1 MEAFDR
7 TQKNAMEANM
17 KKIIGAAT
25 ATVLGLGAFTTSA
38 IAETIVTADVLN
50 VREKPTTESKVVE
63 KVKEGQKLKV
73 IHTEEGWSK
82 IDLNGKELFVSS
94 EYTKD
99 IYHVTANLLNV
110 RTEANTESEILGR
123 LKQDD
128 VIESTHQVKDGWLQ
142 FEYKGKTAY
151 ANVSFLSSTALIEK
165 KAEEKTK
172 RVAKVQKAVKAKE
185 EVKTQKEA
193 KVQEIAKA
201 KETTKEQ
208 KETKAEEIVK
218 PKEEA
223 KVTERVKVKEETKA
237 EEIVKP
243 KEEAKVTE
251 RVKVKEETKA
261 EEIVKPKEEAKVKE
275 IEKEEAK
282 AQEIEKAKEEAKAQ
296 EIAKAKEEAKAQ
308 EIEKA
313 KEEAKAQE
321 IAKAKEEAKAQ
332 EIEKAKEEEKAQ
344 EIAKAKEEE
353 KAQEIAKAK
362 EEEKAQEIAK
372 AKEEAKAQEIAK
384 AKEEAKA
391 REIEKAKEE
400 AKAKAQE
407 IAKAKKEAQAREIE
421 EAKAKEATKTQ
432 EVSKN
437 NTQSAKRELTVVA
450 TAYTADPS
458 ENGTYGGRVLTAM
471 GHDLTAN
478 PNMRIIAVDPKVIPL
493 GSKVWVE
500 GYGEAI
506 AGDTGSA
513 IKGNRIDV
521 LMGSKSKAMNW
532 GRQTVKVKVL

>member
-7 TQKNAMEANM
+7 TQKNAMEAIM

-73 IHTEEGWSK
+73 IHTEEGCSK

-110 RTEANTESEILGR
+110 RSEANTESEILGR

-151 ANVSFLSSTALIEK
+151 ANVSFLSSTAPMEK

-261 EEIVKPKEEAKVKE
+261 EEIVKPKEEAKVTERVKVKE
-275 IEKEEAK
+275 ETKAEEIVKPKEEAK
-282 AQEIEKAKEEAKAQ
+282 VTERVKVKEEMKAEEIAKTKEEAKVQEIEKV
-296 EIAKAKEEAKAQ
+296 
-308 EIEKA
+308 
-313 KEEAKAQE
+313 
-321 IAKAKEEAKAQ
+321 
-332 EIEKAKEEEKAQ
+332 
-344 EIAKAKEEE
+344 
-353 KAQEIAKAK
+353 
-362 EEEKAQEIAK
+362 
-372 AKEEAKAQEIAK
+372 KEEAKAQEIAK

-400 AKAKAQE
+400 AKAQE
-407 IAKAKKEAQAREIE
+407 IAKAKEEAQAREIEKAKE

-437 NTQSAKRELTVVA
+437 NTQSTKRELTVVA

-506 AGDTGSA
+506 AGDIGSA

>member
-1 MEAFDR
+1 
-7 TQKNAMEANM
+7 M

-151 ANVSFLSSTALIEK
+151 ANVSFLSSTAPIEK
-165 KAEEKTK
+165 KVEEKTK

-185 EVKTQKEA
+185 EVKTQKEE

-208 KETKAEEIVK
+208 KETKAEEIAK

-261 EEIVKPKEEAKVKE
+261 EEIAKTKEEAKVQE
-275 IEKEEAK
+275 IEKEI
-282 AQEIEKAKEEAKAQ
+282 EIEKV
-296 EIAKAKEEAKAQ
+296 
-308 EIEKA
+308 
-313 KEEAKAQE
+313 
-321 IAKAKEEAKAQ
+321 
-332 EIEKAKEEEKAQ
+332 KEEEKAQ
-344 EIAKAKEEE
+344 EIAKAKEEA
-353 KAQEIAKAK
+353 KVQEIAKTKEEAKVQEIEKVK

-391 REIEKAKEE
+391 REI
-400 AKAKAQE
+400 AKAK
-407 IAKAKKEAQAREIE
+407 E

-521 LMGSKSKAMNW
+521 LMDSKSKAMNW

>member
-1 MEAFDR
+1 
-7 TQKNAMEANM
+7 M
-17 KKIIGAAT
+17 KKVIGAAT
-25 ATVLGLGAFTTSA
+25 ATVFGLGAFTTTA
-38 IAETIVTADVLN
+38 TAETIVTADVLN

-63 KVKEGQKLKV
+63 KVKNGEELKV
-73 IHTEEGWSK
+73 INTEDGWSK
-82 IDLNGKELFVSS
+82 IELNGKEVFVSS
-94 EYTKD
+94 EFTKD
-99 IYHVTANLLNV
+99 IYHVTADLLNV
-110 RTEANTESEILGR
+110 RSESNTESEILGR
-123 LKQDD
+123 LKKDD
-128 VIESTHQVKDGWLQ
+128 VIESTNQVKDGWLQ

-151 ANVSFLSSTALIEK
+151 VNVSFLSSKAPIEK
-165 KAEEKTK
+165 KTDEKSK
-172 RVAKVQKAVKAKE
+172 QVAKVQKSVKAKE
-185 EVKTQKEA
+185 EAKTQK
-193 KVQEIAKA
+193 ITKA
-201 KETTKEQ
+201 KETIKPKEEVKVQ
-208 KETKAEEIVK
+208 EVVK
-218 PKEEA
+218 PKEE
-223 KVTERVKVKEETKA
+223 VKVQEVAKPKEEVKVQEVA
-237 EEIVKP
+237 KPKEEVKVQEVVKSKEEVKVQEVVKP
-243 KEEAKVTE
+243 KEE
-251 RVKVKEETKA
+251 VKVQEVAKA
-261 EEIVKPKEEAKVKE
+261 KEEAEVQ
-275 IEKEEAK
+275 EEA
-282 AQEIEKAKEEAKAQ
+282 KAKEEAKAQ

-308 EIEKA
+308 EIAKA

-332 EIEKAKEEEKAQ
+332 EIAKAKEEAKAQ
-344 EIAKAKEEE
+344 EIAKAKEEA

-362 EEEKAQEIAK
+362 EEAKAQEIAK

-391 REIEKAKEE
+391 REIAKAKEE
-400 AKAKAQE
+400 EK
-407 IAKAKKEAQAREIE
+407 ARE
-421 EAKAKEATKTQ
+421 ALKVKEQ
-432 EVSKN
+432 SKN
-437 NTQSAKRELTVVA
+437 NIQSAKRELTVVA

-532 GRQTVKVKVL
+532 GRQTVKVKIL

>member
-1 MEAFDR
+1 
-7 TQKNAMEANM
+7 M
-17 KKIIGAAT
+17 KKVIGAAT
-25 ATVLGLGAFTTSA
+25 ATVFGLGAFTTTA
-38 IAETIVTADVLN
+38 TAETIVTADVLN

-63 KVKEGQKLKV
+63 KVKNGEELKV
-73 IHTEEGWSK
+73 INTEDGWSK
-82 IDLNGKELFVSS
+82 IELNGKEVFVSS
-94 EYTKD
+94 EFTKD
-99 IYHVTANLLNV
+99 IYHVTADLLNV
-110 RTEANTESEILGR
+110 RSESNTESKILGR
-123 LKQDD
+123 LKKDD
-128 VIESTHQVKDGWLQ
+128 VIESTNQVKDGWLQ

-151 ANVSFLSSTALIEK
+151 VNVSFLSSKAPIEK
-165 KAEEKTK
+165 KADEKTK
-172 RVAKVQKAVKAKE
+172 QVAKVQKSVKAKE
-185 EVKTQKEA
+185 EAKTQKITKAKETIKPKEEVKVQEVVKPKEEVKVQEVVKPKKEVKVQEVVKPKKEVKVQEVVKPKEEVKVQEVAKAKEEA
-193 KVQEIAKA
+193 KVQEIA
-201 KETTKEQ
+201 
-208 KETKAEEIVK
+208 
-218 PKEEA
+218 
-223 KVTERVKVKEETKA
+223 
-237 EEIVKP
+237 
-243 KEEAKVTE
+243 
-251 RVKVKEETKA
+251 
-261 EEIVKPKEEAKVKE
+261 
-275 IEKEEAK
+275 
-282 AQEIEKAKEEAKAQ
+282 KAKEEAKAQ

-308 EIEKA
+308 EIAKAKEEAKVQEIAKA

-332 EIEKAKEEEKAQ
+332 EIAKAKEEAKAQ
-344 EIAKAKEEE
+344 EIAKAKEEA

-362 EEEKAQEIAK
+362 EEAKAQEIAK

-391 REIEKAKEE
+391 REIAKAKEE
-400 AKAKAQE
+400 EK
-407 IAKAKKEAQAREIE
+407 ARE
-421 EAKAKEATKTQ
+421 ALKAKE
-432 EVSKN
+432 ESKN
-437 NTQSAKRELTVVA
+437 NVQSAKRELTVVA

-532 GRQTVKVKVL
+532 GRQTVKVKIL

>member
-1 MEAFDR
+1 
-7 TQKNAMEANM
+7 M
-17 KKIIGAAT
+17 KKVIGAAT
-25 ATVLGLGAFTTSA
+25 ATFFGLGAFTTTVT
-38 IAETIVTADVLN
+38 AETIVTADVLN

-63 KVKEGQKLKV
+63 KVKNGQELKV
-73 IHTEEGWSK
+73 INTEDGWSK
-82 IDLNGKELFVSS
+82 IELNGKEVFVSS
-94 EYTKD
+94 EFTKD

-151 ANVSFLSSTALIEK
+151 ANVSFLSSTAPIEK

-208 KETKAEEIVK
+208 KE
-218 PKEEA
+218 
-223 KVTERVKVKEETKA
+223 VKVK
-237 EEIVKP
+237 
-243 KEEAKVTE
+243 
-251 RVKVKEETKA
+251 
-261 EEIVKPKEEAKVKE
+261 EIVKPKEEAKVKE

-282 AQEIEKAKEEAKAQ
+282 AQEIAKAKEEAKAQ

-308 EIEKA
+308 EIAKA

-321 IAKAKEEAKAQ
+321 IAKAKEEA
-332 EIEKAKEEEKAQ
+332 
-344 EIAKAKEEE
+344 
-353 KAQEIAKAK
+353 
-362 EEEKAQEIAK
+362 KAQEIAK

-391 REIEKAKEE
+391 REVEKAKEEAKEE

-407 IAKAKKEAQAREIE
+407 IAKAKEEAKAREVEKAKE

-437 NTQSAKRELTVVA
+437 NIQSAKRELTVVA

>member
-1 MEAFDR
+1 
-7 TQKNAMEANM
+7 M

-25 ATVLGLGAFTTSA
+25 ATVFGLGAFTTTA

-63 KVKEGQKLKV
+63 KVKEGQELKV
-73 IHTEEGWSK
+73 INTEDGWSK
-82 IDLNGKELFVSS
+82 IDLNGKEVFVSS
-94 EYTKD
+94 EFTKD
-99 IYHVTANLLNV
+99 VYHVTANLLNV
-110 RTEANTESEILGR
+110 RSDANIESEILGR
-123 LKQDD
+123 LKKDD

-151 ANVSFLSSTALIEK
+151 ANVSFLSSTAPVEK

-172 RVAKVQKAVKAKE
+172 QVAKVQKTVKAKE
-185 EVKTQKEA
+185 EAKTRQVAKVKAKEATKVQEEVKAQEVVKPKEEVKVQEVVKPKEA
-193 KVQEIAKA
+193 KVQEVVKP
-201 KETTKEQ
+201 KEVKVQEVVKPKEEVKVQ
-208 KETKAEEIVK
+208 EVVKPKEEVKVQEVVKPKEVKVQEVVKPKEVKVQEVVKPKEVKVQEVVKPKEEVKVQEVVKPKEEVKVQEVVK

-223 KVTERVKVKEETKA
+223 KA
-237 EEIVKP
+237 
-243 KEEAKVTE
+243 KEEAKV
-251 RVKVKEETKA
+251 
-261 EEIVKPKEEAKVKE
+261 
-275 IEKEEAK
+275 
-282 AQEIEKAKEEAKAQ
+282 
-296 EIAKAKEEAKAQ
+296 
-308 EIEKA
+308 
-313 KEEAKAQE
+313 
-321 IAKAKEEAKAQ
+321 
-332 EIEKAKEEEKAQ
+332 
-344 EIAKAKEEE
+344 
-353 KAQEIAKAK
+353 
-362 EEEKAQEIAK
+362 
-372 AKEEAKAQEIAK
+372 QEIAK

-391 REIEKAKEE
+391 REVAKAKEE
-400 AKAKAQE
+400 
-407 IAKAKKEAQAREIE
+407 
-421 EAKAKEATKTQ
+421 
-432 EVSKN
+432 SKN
-437 NTQSAKRELTVVA
+437 NIQSAKRELTVVA

-532 GRQTVKVKVL
+532 GRQTVKVKIL

>member
-1 MEAFDR
+1 
-7 TQKNAMEANM
+7 M
-17 KKIIGAAT
+17 KKVIGAAT
-25 ATVLGLGAFTTSA
+25 ATVFGLGAFTTTA
-38 IAETIVTADVLN
+38 TAETIVTADVLN

-63 KVKEGQKLKV
+63 KVKNGEELKV
-73 IHTEEGWSK
+73 INTEDGWSK
-82 IDLNGKELFVSS
+82 IELNGKEVFVSS
-94 EYTKD
+94 EFTKD
-99 IYHVTANLLNV
+99 IYHVTADLLNV
-110 RTEANTESEILGR
+110 RSESNTESKILGR
-123 LKQDD
+123 LKKDD
-128 VIESTHQVKDGWLQ
+128 VIESTKQVKDGWLQ

-151 ANVSFLSSTALIEK
+151 VNVSFLSSKAPIEK
-165 KAEEKTK
+165 KADEKTK
-172 RVAKVQKAVKAKE
+172 QVAKVQKSVKAKE
-185 EVKTQKEA
+185 EAKTQKITKVKETIKPKEEVKVQEVAKPKEEVKVQEVAKPKEEMKVQEVVKPKEEMKVQEVAKPKEEVKVQEVAKPKEEVKVQEVVKPKEEA

-201 KETTKEQ
+201 KE
-208 KETKAEEIVK
+208 
-218 PKEEA
+218 EA
-223 KVTERVKVKEETKA
+223 KV
-237 EEIVKP
+237 
-243 KEEAKVTE
+243 
-251 RVKVKEETKA
+251 
-261 EEIVKPKEEAKVKE
+261 
-275 IEKEEAK
+275 
-282 AQEIEKAKEEAKAQ
+282 QEIAKAKEEAKAQ

-308 EIEKA
+308 EIAKA

-332 EIEKAKEEEKAQ
+332 EIAKAKEEAKAQ
-344 EIAKAKEEE
+344 EIAKAKEE
-353 KAQEIAKAK
+353 A
-362 EEEKAQEIAK
+362 KAQEIAK

-391 REIEKAKEE
+391 REIAKAKEE
-400 AKAKAQE
+400 AKARE
-407 IAKAKKEAQAREIE
+407 IAKAKE
-421 EAKAKEATKTQ
+421 EAKAREALKAKE
-432 EVSKN
+432 ESKN
-437 NTQSAKRELTVVA
+437 NAQSAKRELTVVA

-532 GRQTVKVKVL
+532 GRQTVKVKIL

>member
-1 MEAFDR
+1 
-7 TQKNAMEANM
+7 M
-17 KKIIGAAT
+17 KKVIGAAT
-25 ATVLGLGAFTTSA
+25 ATVFGLGAFTTTA

-63 KVKEGQKLKV
+63 KVKKGQELKV
-73 IHTEEGWSK
+73 INTEDGWSK
-82 IDLNGKELFVSS
+82 IDLNGKEVFVSS
-94 EYTKD
+94 EFTKD
-99 IYHVTANLLNV
+99 VYHVTANLLNV
-110 RTEANTESEILGR
+110 RSDANTESEILGR
-123 LKQDD
+123 LKKDD

-151 ANVSFLSSTALIEK
+151 ANVSFLSSTAPVEK

-172 RVAKVQKAVKAKE
+172 KVAKVQKTVKAKE
-185 EVKTQKEA
+185 EVKTQKIVKPKEEV
-193 KVQEIAKA
+193 KVQEVVKP
-201 KETTKEQ
+201 KEEVKVQEVVKPKEEVKVQ
-208 KETKAEEIVK
+208 EVVKPKEEVKVQEVVKPKEEVKVQEVVK

-223 KVTERVKVKEETKA
+223 KVQEV
-237 EEIVKP
+237 VKP
-243 KEEAKVTE
+243 KEE
-251 RVKVKEETKA
+251 VKVQEV
-261 EEIVKPKEEAKVKE
+261 VKP
-275 IEKEEAK
+275 
-282 AQEIEKAKEEAKAQ
+282 
-296 EIAKAKEEAKAQ
+296 
-308 EIEKA
+308 
-313 KEEAKAQE
+313 
-321 IAKAKEEAKAQ
+321 
-332 EIEKAKEEEKAQ
+332 KEEEKAQ

-372 AKEEAKAQEIAK
+372 AKEEAKAQEIARAKEEAKAREIAK

-391 REIEKAKEE
+391 REVAKAKEE
-400 AKAKAQE
+400 
-407 IAKAKKEAQAREIE
+407 
-421 EAKAKEATKTQ
+421 
-432 EVSKN
+432 SKN
-437 NTQSAKRELTVVA
+437 NTQAAKRELTVVA

-532 GRQTVKVKVL
+532 GRQTVKVKIL

>member
-1 MEAFDR
+1 
-7 TQKNAMEANM
+7 M

-151 ANVSFLSSTALIEK
+151 ANVSFLSSTAPIEK

-172 RVAKVQKAVKAKE
+172 RVAKVQKKVQKAVKAKE
-185 EVKTQKEA
+185 EVKTQKEV

-208 KETKAEEIVK
+208 KEVKVKEIAK

-282 AQEIEKAKEEAKAQ
+282 AQEI
-296 EIAKAKEEAKAQ
+296 AKAKEEAQAR
-308 EIEKA
+308 EIE
-313 KEEAKAQE
+313 
-321 IAKAKEEAKAQ
+321 
-332 EIEKAKEEEKAQ
+332 
-344 EIAKAKEEE
+344 
-353 KAQEIAKAK
+353 
-362 EEEKAQEIAK
+362 K

-400 AKAKAQE
+400 ARAQE
-407 IAKAKKEAQAREIE
+407 IAKAKEEAQAREIE
-421 EAKAKEATKTQ
+421 KAKEEAKVQEIAKAKEEAQAREIEKAKAKEATKTQ

-437 NTQSAKRELTVVA
+437 NKQSAKRELTVVA

>member
-1 MEAFDR
+1 
-7 TQKNAMEANM
+7 M
-17 KKIIGAAT
+17 KKVIGAAT
-25 ATVLGLGAFTTSA
+25 ATVFGLGAFTTTA
-38 IAETIVTADVLN
+38 TAETIVTADVLN

-63 KVKEGQKLKV
+63 KVKNGQELKV
-73 IHTEEGWSK
+73 INTEDGWSK
-82 IDLNGKELFVSS
+82 IELHGKEVFVSS
-94 EYTKD
+94 EFTKD
-99 IYHVTANLLNV
+99 VYHVTANLLNV
-110 RTEANTESEILGR
+110 RSDANTESEILGR
-123 LKQDD
+123 LKKDD

-151 ANVSFLSSTALIEK
+151 ANVSFLSSTAPVEK

-172 RVAKVQKAVKAKE
+172 QVAKVQKTVKAKEEAKTQKVTKAKETIKPKEEVKVQEVAKPKEEVKVQEVAKPKEEVKVQEVAKPKEEAKVQEVTKPKEEVKVQEVTKPKEEVKVQEVVKAKE
-185 EVKTQKEA
+185 EVK
-193 KVQEIAKA
+193 VQEVVKA
-201 KETTKEQ
+201 KEE
-208 KETKAEEIVK
+208 V
-218 PKEEA
+218 
-223 KVTERVKVKEETKA
+223 
-237 EEIVKP
+237 
-243 KEEAKVTE
+243 
-251 RVKVKEETKA
+251 
-261 EEIVKPKEEAKVKE
+261 
-275 IEKEEAK
+275 K
-282 AQEIEKAKEEAKAQ
+282 AQEIAKAKEEAKAQ

-308 EIEKA
+308 EIAKA

-332 EIEKAKEEEKAQ
+332 EI
-344 EIAKAKEEE
+344 AKAKEE
-353 KAQEIAKAK
+353 A
-362 EEEKAQEIAK
+362 KAQEIAK

-391 REIEKAKEE
+391 REIAKEKEE
-400 AKAKAQE
+400 AKAREAIKT
-407 IAKAKKEAQAREIE
+407 KEE
-421 EAKAKEATKTQ
+421 
-432 EVSKN
+432 SKN

-532 GRQTVKVKVL
+532 GRQTVKVKIL

>member
-1 MEAFDR
+1 
-7 TQKNAMEANM
+7 M
-17 KKIIGAAT
+17 KKVIGAAT
-25 ATVLGLGAFTTSA
+25 ATVFGLGAFTTTA
-38 IAETIVTADVLN
+38 TAETIVTADVLN

-63 KVKEGQKLKV
+63 KVKNGEELKV
-73 IHTEEGWSK
+73 INTEDGWSK
-82 IDLNGKELFVSS
+82 IELNGKEVFVSS
-94 EYTKD
+94 EFTKD
-99 IYHVTANLLNV
+99 IYHVTADLLNV
-110 RTEANTESEILGR
+110 RSESNTESKILGR
-123 LKQDD
+123 LKKDD
-128 VIESTHQVKDGWLQ
+128 VIESTNQVKDGWLQ

-151 ANVSFLSSTALIEK
+151 VNVSFLSSKAPIEK
-165 KAEEKTK
+165 KADEKTK
-172 RVAKVQKAVKAKE
+172 QVAKVQKSVKAKE
-185 EVKTQKEA
+185 EAKTQKITKAKETIKPKEGVKVQEVAKPKEEVKVQEVAKPKEEVKVQEVVKPKEEVKVQEVVKPKEEVKVQEVAKAKEEA
-193 KVQEIAKA
+193 KVQEIA
-201 KETTKEQ
+201 
-208 KETKAEEIVK
+208 
-218 PKEEA
+218 
-223 KVTERVKVKEETKA
+223 
-237 EEIVKP
+237 
-243 KEEAKVTE
+243 
-251 RVKVKEETKA
+251 
-261 EEIVKPKEEAKVKE
+261 
-275 IEKEEAK
+275 
-282 AQEIEKAKEEAKAQ
+282 KAKEEAKAQ

-308 EIEKA
+308 EIAKA

-332 EIEKAKEEEKAQ
+332 EIAKAKEEAKAQ
-344 EIAKAKEEE
+344 EIAKAKEEA

-362 EEEKAQEIAK
+362 EEAKAQEIAK

-391 REIEKAKEE
+391 REIAKAKEE
-400 AKAKAQE
+400 AKARE
-407 IAKAKKEAQAREIE
+407 IAKAKEEEKARE
-421 EAKAKEATKTQ
+421 ALKAKE
-432 EVSKN
+432 ESKN
-437 NTQSAKRELTVVA
+437 NVQSAKRELTVVA

-532 GRQTVKVKVL
+532 GRQTVKVKIL

>member
-1 MEAFDR
+1 
-7 TQKNAMEANM
+7 M

-25 ATVLGLGAFTTSA
+25 ATVFGLGAFTTSA

-50 VREKPTTESKVVE
+50 VREKPTTESKVIE

-73 IHTEEGWSK
+73 INTEEGWSK

-94 EYTKD
+94 EFTKD

-110 RTEANTESEILGR
+110 RSEANTESEILGR
-123 LKQDD
+123 LKKDD
-128 VIESTHQVKDGWLQ
+128 VIESTHQAKDGWLQ

-151 ANVSFLSSTALIEK
+151 ANVSFLSSTAPSEK
-165 KAEEKTK
+165 KAGEKTK
-172 RVAKVQKAVKAKE
+172 QVAKVQKAVKAKE
-185 EVKTQKEA
+185 EAKTQKVAKIQEIA
-193 KVQEIAKA
+193 KTKETTKMLEEVKVQEVAKGKEEKKVQEIAK
-201 KETTKEQ
+201 
-208 KETKAEEIVK
+208 
-218 PKEEA
+218 P
-223 KVTERVKVKEETKA
+223 KEETKVQ
-237 EEIVKP
+237 EI
-243 KEEAKVTE
+243 A
-251 RVKVKEETKA
+251 
-261 EEIVKPKEEAKVKE
+261 KPKEEAKVKE
-275 IEKEEAK
+275 VEKV
-282 AQEIEKAKEEAKAQ
+282 KEEAKAQ
-296 EIAKAKEEAKAQ
+296 EIAKAKEEAKV
-308 EIEKA
+308 
-313 KEEAKAQE
+313 QE
-321 IAKAKEEAKAQ
+321 IAKAKEEAKVK
-332 EIEKAKEEEKAQ
+332 EVEKVKEEA
-344 EIAKAKEEE
+344 
-353 KAQEIAKAK
+353 
-362 EEEKAQEIAK
+362 KAQEIAK

-391 REIEKAKEE
+391 QEIAKAKEEAKAQEIARAKEEAKAQEIAKAKEEAKAQEIARAKEEAKAKEIARAKEEAKAREIEKAKEE
-400 AKAKAQE
+400 AKAK
-407 IAKAKKEAQAREIE
+407 E
-421 EAKAKEATKTQ
+421 E
-432 EVSKN
+432 SKN

-532 GRQTVKVKVL
+532 GRQTVKVKIL